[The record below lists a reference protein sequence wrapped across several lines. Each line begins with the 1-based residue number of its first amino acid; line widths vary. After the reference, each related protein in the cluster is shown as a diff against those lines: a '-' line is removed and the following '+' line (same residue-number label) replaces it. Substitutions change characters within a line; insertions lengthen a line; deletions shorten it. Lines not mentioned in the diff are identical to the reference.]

1 MKRMLAA
8 CLLVASFAMGGV
20 KAEGLSYTR
29 DTGLLGDRAIV
40 LLDVR
45 ALAQCE
51 RRSVQGARCLPV
63 EDLLGPHGSLPD
75 FRQIMWLFGTEGLSG
90 NETVM
95 VLGNHALRR
104 NFVAGLLYLAG
115 QRKVWVMQEK
125 LDTLLGGNGIQV
137 GQGERRSLVADPI
150 FQSAPRDG
158 LIVLREE
165 LRRALSS
172 GTPPRLLDGRPPGA
186 YDGELIMALRGGHI
200 PGAESLPYAS
210 LLAGTPALPSAGAL
224 QGAVAYA
231 ADPEHGIAYFTQLRA
246 GLGAPVRVFI
256 GGWREWA
263 AHTGLPADDLTYAE
277 PRATLAVTASAA
289 KPEWLL
295 PLLASLAALGGG
307 MLAAGTLLLT
317 RRSDS

>member
-1 MKRMLAA
+1 MKRVLAA
-8 CLLVASFAMGGV
+8 CLLVASFAVGGV

-29 DTGLLGDRAIV
+29 DMGLLGNRAIV

-45 ALAQCE
+45 PLAQCE
-51 RRSVQGARCLPV
+51 RRSLQGARCLPV
-63 EDLLGPHGSLPD
+63 EDLLGPHGRLPD

-95 VLGNHALRR
+95 VLGNRNLRR

-115 QRKVWVMQEK
+115 QRKVWVMQK
-125 LDTLLGGNGIQV
+125 RLDTLLGRNGIPV

-172 GTPPRLLDGRPPGA
+172 DSSPRLLDGRPADA
-186 YDGELIMALRGGHI
+186 YDGERIMALRGGHI

-210 LLAGTPALPSAGAL
+210 LRAGASALPPAGAL

-231 ADPEHGIAYFTQLRA
+231 ADPERGIAYFTQLRA
-246 GLGAPVRVFI
+246 GLGASVRVFI

-263 AHTGLPADDLTYAE
+263 AHTALPVDDLTYAG
-277 PRATLAVTASAA
+277 PRVSLAVTGSAT
-289 KPEWLL
+289 KREWQL
-295 PLLASLAALGGG
+295 PLLAALAALGGG
-307 MLAAGTLLLT
+307 MLAAGVLLLT
-317 RRSDS
+317 RRSGT